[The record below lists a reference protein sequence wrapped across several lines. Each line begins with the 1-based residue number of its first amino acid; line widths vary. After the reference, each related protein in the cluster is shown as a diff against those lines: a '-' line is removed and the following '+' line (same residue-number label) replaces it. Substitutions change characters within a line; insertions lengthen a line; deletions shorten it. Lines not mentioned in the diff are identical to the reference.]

1 MAMNND
7 FCSTTRKT
15 TAITQAER
23 PAPFVTARGGHIEFL
38 PPVVTADK
46 ILFQG
51 FCNGFPIAFA
61 RLRRQQVD
69 TVYTHPVLQLLSAA
83 RFPTWS
89 LHSIQVSQNYR
100 NLGIGT
106 ALLQEILHY
115 CRHHNIQRLVGDMR
129 GELPA
134 LQRWYQR
141 HGFRISTEHRLELL
155 IR

>member
-1 MAMNND
+1 MNND
-7 FCSTTRKT
+7 FCTSPRKT
-15 TAITQAER
+15 TATPQAVR
-23 PAPFVTARGGHIEFL
+23 PAPLLLAGGGHIEFL

-51 FCNGFPIAFA
+51 FCNGLPIAFA

-69 TVYTHPVLQLLSAA
+69 TDYAHPVLQLLSAA
-83 RFPTWS
+83 RIPTWS

-100 NLGIGT
+100 NRGIGT
-106 ALLQEILHY
+106 ALLQEILRY
-115 CRHHNIQRLVGDMR
+115 CRHHNIHRLVGDMR

-141 HGFRISTEHRLELL
+141 HGFRISTEHRLEPLL
-155 IR
+155 R